1 MVRPARVRLK
11 KLGYRMQPV
20 TEPGR
25 SRLKFATQVH
35 AEAVSIVA
43 LRALAGSI
51 GDHET
56 PAEIRARIHRLIEVK
71 ADAIGLNAGDFDAD
85 MDRNYAAIEA
95 ADRCLEKILKATR
108 A

>member
-1 MVRPARVRLK
+1 
-11 KLGYRMQPV
+11 MQPV

-43 LRALAGSI
+43 LRALASSI
-51 GDHET
+51 GEHET
-56 PAEIRARIHRLIEVK
+56 PELIRARIHRLIAVK
-71 ADAIGLNAGDFDAD
+71 ADAIGLNAADFDAG
-85 MDRNYAAIEA
+85 MDRNFEAIEA
-95 ADRCLEKILKATR
+95 ADRCLEKILTRTR